1 MSEKI
6 AKERLHELNAL
17 GVSGGAIYGADRR
30 ELSKD
35 EVEIMKKDHEHSHIM
50 EEKKL
55 DLKKAKSES
64 EWKSC
69 CFSFNRHFVEFISKL
84 ILLGMILCIGTAGI
98 FFDNEHFNVYVN
110 MIVLIIGIITPQP
123 RYKAEP
129 PLREA

>member
-1 MSEKI
+1 ME
-6 AKERLHELNAL
+6 HQ
-17 GVSGGAIYGADRR
+17 R

-35 EVEIMKKDHEHSHIM
+35 EIEIIRSDHEALQALELNKVEHQHSM

-55 DLKKAKSES
+55 DLKKEILKTKSET

-84 ILLGMILCIGTAGI
+84 ILLGIILCIGTAGI

-123 RYKAEP
+123 RYKPNSPSGNE
-129 PLREA
+129 